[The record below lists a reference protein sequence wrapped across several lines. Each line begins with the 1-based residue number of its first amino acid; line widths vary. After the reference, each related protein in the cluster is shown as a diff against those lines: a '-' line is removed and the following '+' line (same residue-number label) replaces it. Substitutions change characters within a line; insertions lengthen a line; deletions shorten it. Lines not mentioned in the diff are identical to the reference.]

1 VPSLNT
7 KSAASLVIAIVL
19 GVCGTAEATNGLKLT
34 AYGPRA
40 AGRGG
45 VDYAFADDAIGPVNN
60 PAGMA
65 FTYGNRFDNN
75 WVAVNTTV
83 RWTNQYNETG
93 RSRNHIFFA
102 VPAFSFGVVYDGNK
116 DWEIAPLFDLGRWGL
131 FDDAEEGGEDTG
143 DAEPGTGDSGD
154 DLANELDTA
163 AEYDDGDIYGSAFK
177 WGIGVFPV
185 TGGKI
190 QLRNLKIRVPSDP
203 VNASD
208 GYAYTPNIDW
218 ETDILTLAVTPSV
231 AYRFSQ
237 HFSAGLNVQLIYSR
251 FELDG
256 GIAQPV
262 SNLQEP
268 FRSISP
274 ALSRG
279 PQTLSKADLD
289 DAFTFG
295 FSWRMGVMFNSKYVS
310 VGLIYQDRSYMQDYL
325 GKATVDAKDE
335 INRLTTGNPALLSV
349 LDPGINAAEGFR
361 SVYDLRIPG
370 FASPRMVGLGF
381 AIRPH
386 RRFSVGIDYTYIH
399 WSEVMRNFRSRLT
412 NGNNTNLDILTGSTI
427 NVKVPLRFDNQH
439 VIALGVTGLVAE
451 GDDLVEGVP
460 SYQFVLRAGY
470 NYGKNPTPAD
480 TTLPQQ
486 PTISE
491 HHVSAG
497 FTFHWGPLIEFNV
510 GWEWALP
517 TTLNTPGTHIAD
529 YTLSDSKQEVELM
542 FLHWGMGVNF

>member
-1 VPSLNT
+1 MPTLQT
-7 KSAASLVIAIVL
+7 KPAAVLVLATLL

-45 VDYAFADDAIGPVNN
+45 VDYAYSDDAIGPVNN

-75 WVAVNTTV
+75 WVGVNAAV
-83 RWTNQYNETG
+83 RWTNQYGQTG
-93 RSRNHIFFA
+93 RSRDHVFFA

-116 DWEIAPLFDLGRWGL
+116 DWEIAPIFDMGRWGL
-131 FDDAEEGGEDTG
+131 FDEEADDTE
-143 DAEPGTGDSGD
+143 AGTGDSGD
-154 DLANELDTA
+154 DLASELEA
-163 AEYDDGDIYGSAFK
+163 ATEYSEENIYGSAFK
-177 WGIGVFPV
+177 WGFGVFPV

-203 VNASD
+203 VSD
-208 GYAYTPNIDW
+208 TDAFAYDPNIDW
-218 ETDILTLAVTPSV
+218 ETDILTLAVTPSI

-237 HFSAGLNVQLIYSR
+237 HFSAGLNVQIIYSR

-262 SNLQEP
+262 GNLQEP

-274 ALSRG
+274 LLSRG

-289 DAFTFG
+289 DAWTFG
-295 FSWRMGVMFNSKYVS
+295 FSWRTGIMFNSQYVS

-335 INRLTTGNPALLSV
+335 INRLTNGNPALLTI
-349 LDPGINAAEGFR
+349 LDPNIDPNQGFR
-361 SVYDLRIPG
+361 GVYDLRIPG

-381 AIRPH
+381 AFRPH
-386 RRFSVGIDYTYIH
+386 RRFSFGFDYTYIH

-412 NGNNTNLDILTGSTI
+412 DGDNTNLDIITGSTI
-427 NVKVPLRFDNQH
+427 DVKVPLGFKNQH
-439 VIALGVTGLVAE
+439 VIAFGLTALALE

-460 SYQFVLRAGY
+460 SYQLVLRTGY
-470 NYGKNPTPAD
+470 NYGKNPTPAN

-491 HHVSAG
+491 HHLSAG
-497 FTFHWGPLIEFNV
+497 FTLHWGPLVEFSF
-510 GWEWALP
+510 GFEWALP
-517 TTLNTPGTHIAD
+517 STLNTSSTHKAD
-529 YTLSDSKQEVELM
+529 YTLGDSKQEVELM
-542 FLHWGMGVNF
+542 FFHWGLGFNF